1 MNLGFNT
8 CFIATVVN
16 NADIPVMSDM
26 GNEIIVCWI
35 PPFFNISA
43 TLSILCPANFPL
55 LSDFPVNS

>member
-1 MNLGFNT
+1 
-8 CFIATVVN
+8 
-16 NADIPVMSDM
+16 MSDM
-26 GNEIIVCWI
+26 GNEIIVCWF